1 MILGGDEMR
10 RVIGGALEEKVRLEG
25 SGQQTGPVSTEDI
38 QKVIENYRRTKEV
51 IEKIRYGQ
59 YL

>member
-1 MILGGDEMR
+1 M
-10 RVIGGALEEKVRLEG
+10 K
-25 SGQQTGPVSTEDI
+25 GQFHTTDSSTSMSSSAPGLITTEDM
-38 QKVIENYRRTKEV
+38 QRAIEDYRRTKEV